1 MKFNGMIRMLSM
13 QLFADGG
20 AGEGS
25 GTGVTAPAAGENAQ
39 TTKGDKNPLAN
50 VVYGKQEPPAAG
62 EEQSEAKKGSDES
75 AESFESLIKGRYKA
89 DYDKA
94 VQDIV
99 QKRLKSSKE
108 AEAALTGRLG
118 QMQQVLDVVAQRYGM
133 DASNPEALKNAM
145 QEDDGLYEKEAA
157 DRGMSVQQLRQMKK
171 MELENESLRR
181 QMREQANRE
190 QADAIYKKWMEDAET
205 VKQQFPQFDLQT
217 ELQNPQF
224 ASLLRAN
231 IDVGTAYQVIHK
243 DEIIP
248 AAMQY
253 TAREVQSKMASSVA
267 ANTARPR
274 ENGIGGGASAII
286 KSDVTKLTKADRQ
299 EIARRAM
306 RGEKIRF

>member
-1 MKFNGMIRMLSM
+1 
-13 QLFADGG
+13 
-20 AGEGS
+20 
-25 GTGVTAPAAGENAQ
+25 
-39 TTKGDKNPLAN
+39 
-50 VVYGKQEPPAAG
+50 
-62 EEQSEAKKGSDES
+62 
-75 AESFESLIKGRYKA
+75 
-89 DYDKA
+89 
-94 VQDIV
+94 
-99 QKRLKSSKE
+99 
-108 AEAALTGRLG
+108 
-118 QMQQVLDVVAQRYGM
+118 
-133 DASNPEALKNAM
+133 
-145 QEDDGLYEKEAA
+145 
-157 DRGMSVQQLRQMKK
+157 
-171 MELENESLRR
+171 
-181 QMREQANRE
+181 MRERSDRE
-190 QADAIYKKWMEDAET
+190 QADAIYQKWMRDAET
-205 VKQQFPQFDLQT
+205 VKQQFPSFDLQT

-248 AAMQY
+248 AAMEF